1 MNKKDQS
8 GLRNVDRTIDN
19 AAKNIDKVIQ
29 ELDRMS
35 IEKNLPTSKDILNKI
50 KR

>member
-19 AAKNIDKVIQ
+19 ATKNIDKLIH
-29 ELDRMS
+29 ELDKIS
-35 IEKNLPTSKDILNKI
+35 IEKNLPTSKDILDKI